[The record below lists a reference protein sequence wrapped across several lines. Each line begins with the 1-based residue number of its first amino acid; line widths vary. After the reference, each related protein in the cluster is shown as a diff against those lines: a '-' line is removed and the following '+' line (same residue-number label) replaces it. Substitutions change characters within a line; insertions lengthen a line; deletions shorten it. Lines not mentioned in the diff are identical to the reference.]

1 MKLGKL
7 FLSIGMISAA
17 LFLTQCTKDEIISD
31 GVNFSSTELDAKG
44 GKNVTS
50 EETAGNNLSFPVI
63 WSDGETKVLR
73 GTMGTVTLAG
83 TWWGV
88 WGEDPIDPQAPLYSC
103 GPYIGDVV
111 PCIESEYKAYIQKD
125 LNNEWQA
132 TNWIP
137 TAPIKVDGVDWGDNL
152 ESIDWSLKSQV
163 RTEIVLYENTTSYN
177 GDGEVVEYAMR
188 HADSWGEDEVH
199 GLQTTLTNE
208 IVYGPADIATVFTP
222 NARLT
227 IQKLNVRNLEDL
239 YIHNEFGERIGQN
252 LTWNKGKGWTE
263 NDNIEDDLVND
274 NPLYNLAVYE
284 ASDGPGYFNAE
295 VNVKGK
301 IIYGYTW
308 NMRKMNDGDG
318 YYRVTFSFDD
328 VTNLNTFFDNN
339 TEILL
344 PIEEEETITS
354 SEDDDGG
361 NSGEGTRGGVGVID
375 FQNNLT
381 YMDILIVPKTT
392 GSGGGSGSGSGGGHG
407 NH

>member
-7 FLSIGMISAA
+7 FLSIGMMSAA
-17 LFLTQCTKDEIISD
+17 LLLTQCTKDEIISD
-31 GVNFSSTELDAKG
+31 GINFSSIELDAKG
-44 GKNVTS
+44 GKNVTT

-73 GTMGTVTLAG
+73 GAMGTVTIAG

-88 WGEDPIDPQAPLYSC
+88 WGDDPIDPQAPLYSC
-103 GPYIGDVV
+103 GPYIEDVT

-137 TAPIKVDGVDWGDNL
+137 TEPINVDGVDWGDNL
-152 ESIDWSLKSQV
+152 ESIDWSIKSQV

-177 GDGEVVEYAMR
+177 GDGEVIEYAMR

-208 IVYGPADIATVFTP
+208 VVYGPADIATVFTP

-227 IQKLNVRNLEDL
+227 IQKLNVGNLEDL
-239 YIHNEFGERIGQN
+239 YIHNELGERIGQK
-252 LTWNKGKGWTE
+252 LTWHNGNGWVE
-263 NDNIEDDLVND
+263 NDDIEEDLVN
-274 NPLYNLAVYE
+274 NNALYNLAVYE

-308 NMRKMNDGDG
+308 NVRKMNEGDG
-318 YYRVTFSFDD
+318 YYRITFSFDD
-328 VTNLNTFFDNN
+328 TTNLNTFFDNN

-344 PIEEEETITS
+344 PIEEEEVVGA
-354 SEDDDGG
+354 SEDEGD
-361 NSGEGTRGGVGVID
+361 SGEGSRGGVGIID

-392 GSGGGSGSGSGGGHG
+392 GNGGGSGGG